1 MLNQKKKTSLR
12 SRLKE
17 GETKRIEERNR
28 TSLEKD
34 ERKDTHPYRGPLHDD
49 VFDTVAQ
56 YFVTL
61 FATKVL
67 HEWVQS

>member
-17 GETKRIEERNR
+17 EETKKIEERNR
-28 TSLEKD
+28 TSLEED
-34 ERKDTHPYRGPLHDD
+34 ERKNTYPYRGPLHDD

-56 YFVTL
+56 YFMTL
-61 FATKVL
+61 FAIEVL
-67 HEWVQS
+67 HEWI